1 MIVFSIKMASQKDA
15 IVFSIPDE
23 QPVFVTSVEESRI
36 LRVVRAADKI
46 ACQLALEQSDVG
58 VVDLIGQRRP
68 ELRVH
73 VVAVVSMELR
83 RLAVDQDVAP

>member
-1 MIVFSIKMASQKDA
+1 MASQKDA

-68 ELRVH
+68 ELRIYI
-73 VVAVVSMELR
+73 
-83 RLAVDQDVAP
+83 